1 MKSVVARRT
10 VAVAL
15 ICLAV
20 VACKREAEPPA
31 TTAAPGTT
39 PAAVAPAPAPAVE
52 LKDVAETTPDYVIGI
67 SYQTPAA
74 KYPGL
79 AAQLKAYADAARAD
93 LVEAAQA
100 RKKGE
105 GSAPYDLSLNFTEVL
120 DSPTLVAVAAE
131 GSSYTGGAH
140 GSPLIARFVWLPQQ
154 NQMLKATDLVP
165 DKKGWDAISRY
176 VREQLHSALS
186 QRVDA
191 DDLAPA
197 ERAEVVESAGRMIDD
212 GTDADPANFALF
224 EPVVAVDGKMTAL
237 RFVFAPYEVGPYSDG
252 TQTVEVPAGVLL
264 PYVAPA
270 YKTLFAGG

>member
-1 MKSVVARRT
+1 MKSVVVRRALAVT
-10 VAVAL
+10 VL
-15 ICLAV
+15 CLAMA
-20 VACKREAEPPA
+20 ACKREAAAPST
-31 TTAAPGTT
+31 TTAPDTT
-39 PAAVAPAPAPAVE
+39 PAAGVAATAPAVE
-52 LKDVAETTPDYVIGI
+52 LKDVVETTPDYVIGI

-79 AAQLKAYADAARAD
+79 AAELKRYADAARAD
-93 LVEAAQA
+93 LIEAAQA

-140 GSPLIARFVWLPQQ
+140 GAPLIARFVWLPQQ
-154 NQMLKATDLVP
+154 NRLLKATDLVP
-165 DKKGWDAISRY
+165 DKKGWDTISRY

-237 RFVFAPYEVGPYSDG
+237 RFVFPPYEVGPYSDG
-252 TQTVEVPAGVLL
+252 TQTVEVPASVLL
-264 PYVAPA
+264 PFVAPG
-270 YKTLFAGG
+270 YKGLFAGG

>member
-1 MKSVVARRT
+1 MKSVVVRRA
-10 VAVAL
+10 VAVTVL
-15 ICLAV
+15 SLAM
-20 VACKREAEPPA
+20 VACKREAATP
-31 TTAAPGTT
+31 TTATAPGTT
-39 PAAVAPAPAPAVE
+39 PETGVAATAPAVE
-52 LKDVAETTPDYVIGI
+52 LKDVVETTPDYVIGI

-79 AAQLKAYADAARAD
+79 AAELKRYADAARAD
-93 LVEAAQA
+93 LIEAAQA

-154 NQMLKATDLVP
+154 NKLLKATDLVP
-165 DKKGWDAISRY
+165 DKPGWDAISRY

-212 GTDADPANFALF
+212 GTGADPANFALF

-237 RFVFAPYEVGPYSDG
+237 RFVFPPYEVGPYSDG
-252 TQTVEVPAGVLL
+252 TQTVEVPASVLL
-264 PYVAPA
+264 PFVAPA
-270 YKTLFAGG
+270 YKALFAGA

>member
-1 MKSVVARRT
+1 MKSVVVRRA
-10 VAVAL
+10 VAVTVL
-15 ICLAV
+15 CLAM
-20 VACKREAEPPA
+20 VACKREAATP
-31 TTAAPGTT
+31 TTATAPGTT
-39 PAAVAPAPAPAVE
+39 PEAATAAAVPEVE

-79 AAQLKAYADAARAD
+79 AAELKRYADAARTD

-154 NQMLKATDLVP
+154 NKLLQATDLVP

-212 GTDADPANFALF
+212 GTGADPANFALF

-237 RFVFAPYEVGPYSDG
+237 RFVFPPYEVGPYSDG
-252 TQTVEVPAGVLL
+252 TQTVEVPASVLL
-264 PYVAPA
+264 PFVAPA
-270 YKTLFAGG
+270 YKTLFAGA

>member
-1 MKSVVARRT
+1 MKSVIARRA
-10 VAVAL
+10 VAVTVL
-15 ICLAV
+15 CLAMA
-20 VACKREAEPPA
+20 ACKREAAAP
-31 TTAAPGTT
+31 TTAAAPGTT
-39 PAAVAPAPAPAVE
+39 PAAGTPAAAPAVE
-52 LKDVAETTPDYVIGI
+52 LKDVVETTPDYIIGI

-79 AAQLKAYADAARAD
+79 AAELKRYADAARAD
-93 LVEAAQA
+93 LIEAAQA

-154 NQMLKATDLVP
+154 NQLLKATDLVP

-224 EPVVAVDGKMTAL
+224 EPVVTPDGKLSAL

-252 TQTVEVPAGVLL
+252 TQTVEVPASVLL

-270 YKTLFAGG
+270 YKAMFAGS

>member
-1 MKSVVARRT
+1 MKSVIARRA
-10 VAVAL
+10 VAVTVL
-15 ICLAV
+15 CLAMA
-20 VACKREAEPPA
+20 ACKREAAAP
-31 TTAAPGTT
+31 TTAAAPGTT
-39 PAAVAPAPAPAVE
+39 PAAGTPAVVPAVE
-52 LKDVAETTPDYVIGI
+52 LKDVVETTPDYIIGI

-79 AAQLKAYADAARAD
+79 AAELKRYADAARAD
-93 LVEAAQA
+93 LIEAAQA

-120 DSPTLVAVAAE
+120 DSPNLVAVAAE

-154 NQMLKATDLVP
+154 NQLLKATDLVP

-224 EPVVAVDGKMTAL
+224 EPVVAVDGKLTAL

-252 TQTVEVPAGVLL
+252 TQTVEVPASVLL

-270 YKTLFAGG
+270 YKAMFAGA

>member
-1 MKSVVARRT
+1 MKSVIARRA
-10 VAVAL
+10 VAVTVL
-15 ICLAV
+15 CLAMA
-20 VACKREAEPPA
+20 ACKREAAAP
-31 TTAAPGTT
+31 TTAAAPGTT
-39 PAAVAPAPAPAVE
+39 PAAATPAAVPAVE
-52 LKDVAETTPDYVIGI
+52 LKDVVETTPDYIIGI

-79 AAQLKAYADAARAD
+79 AAELKRYADAARTD
-93 LVEAAQA
+93 LIEAAQA

-224 EPVVAVDGKMTAL
+224 EPVVAPDGKLSAL

-252 TQTVEVPAGVLL
+252 TQTVEVPASVLL
-264 PYVAPA
+264 PFVAPA
-270 YKTLFAGG
+270 YKALFAGG